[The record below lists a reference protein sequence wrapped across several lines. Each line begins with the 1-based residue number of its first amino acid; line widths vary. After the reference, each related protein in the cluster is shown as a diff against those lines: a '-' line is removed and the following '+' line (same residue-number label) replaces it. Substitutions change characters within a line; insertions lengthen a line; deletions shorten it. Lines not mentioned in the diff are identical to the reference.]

1 MGQQEL
7 TTVLRGRP
15 GQGGSGL
22 RHEGNSLST
31 SVQRNSFC
39 MYLSSYLSTCL
50 SMVLKRM
57 SDTWRAILSL
67 HVHTC
72 IMHTHTHPPSYTSC
86 PRSSAPLAVCSRS
99 QTRYSTTTST
109 QLCRWYVPN
118 PRNGAFSLTGS
129 TCRVVGDL
137 PWESLCCYC
146 LPPPPPPSPSPPP
159 PLSSTPFSLV
169 PPPPSPPFP
178 LPSPLSFSFL
188 FLPGLLPGRSPVL
201 HPHAVSSHERAE

>member
-1 MGQQEL
+1 MLTCIYQHISSLHTHTHTHTTHTRSPHAAFPRVLSAEGGQCEGYGVGQQEL

-39 MYLSSYLSTCL
+39 MYLSSTLSTCL
-50 SMVLKRM
+50 SMVLERM

-99 QTRYSTTTST
+99 QTRYSTMTST

-118 PRNGAFSLTGS
+118 PRNGAFSLTG
-129 TCRVVGDL
+129 VHV
-137 PWESLCCYC
+137 E
-146 LPPPPPPSPSPPP
+146 
-159 PLSSTPFSLV
+159 
-169 PPPPSPPFP
+169 
-178 LPSPLSFSFL
+178 
-188 FLPGLLPGRSPVL
+188 
-201 HPHAVSSHERAE
+201 